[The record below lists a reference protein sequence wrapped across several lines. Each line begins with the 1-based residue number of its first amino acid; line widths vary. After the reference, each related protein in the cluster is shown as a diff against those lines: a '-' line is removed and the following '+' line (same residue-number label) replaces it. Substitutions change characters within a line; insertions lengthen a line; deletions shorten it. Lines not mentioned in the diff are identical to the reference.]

1 MEQLYGDSNVQYLI
15 PETRLHDYT
24 HIDDNVQNDINT
36 KGAEIAFGCSCE
48 GPTCFDESCMCI
60 AEGHCNYNDNG
71 TIKFIDNLID
81 DPYFTRAVFE
91 CNDVCACALSCTNRV
106 VQRGLA
112 FKLQVFQT
120 DDRACGVKVMQE
132 ISKGSY
138 VIDYA
143 GEVLSS
149 REALR
154 RMKNKEKGE
163 RNYLLTIRETFGVK
177 PIITFID
184 AAEFGNVSRF
194 INHSC
199 EPNLILHPVRVNS
212 SVPRLA
218 LFARRNI
225 QVGEELSFD
234 YGGGTTVG
242 QKDIVHERIPCR
254 CGTTRCRGFLPAE
267 PLTDLTSL

>member
-1 MEQLYGDSNVQYLI
+1 MEHLYGDSNVQYLI
-15 PETRLHDYT
+15 PETRLQDYT
-24 HIDDNVQNDINT
+24 PIDDNVHNDINT
-36 KGAEIAFGCSCE
+36 KGVQIAFGCCCE
-48 GPTCFDESCMCI
+48 GATCSGEACMCI

-71 TIKFIDNLID
+71 TIRFIDSLIN

-91 CNDVCACALSCTNRV
+91 CNDVCACALSCSNRV

-112 FKLQVFQT
+112 FKLQVFET
-120 DDRACGVKVMQE
+120 GDRACGVKVVQE
-132 ISKGSY
+132 IPKGSY

-143 GEVLSS
+143 GEVLSPH
-149 REALR
+149 EALR
-154 RMKNKEKGE
+154 RMKSKETGQ
-163 RNYLLTIRETFGVK
+163 RNYLLTIRETFDVK
-177 PIITFID
+177 PVTTFID

-234 YGGGTTVG
+234 YGGGSSIEQRDTV
-242 QKDIVHERIPCR
+242 QERIPCR
-254 CGTTRCRGFLPAE
+254 CGSTQCKGFLPVE
-267 PLTDLTSL
+267 PLSDLISL